1 MDSVHL
7 GYTIRTTRKALRLR
21 QSELASVAGVSVR
34 TLSEIENGKDTAQLG
49 LVLKVL
55 DCLGI
60 TVALEIPPLPPTP
73 VAEA

>member
-1 MDSVHL
+1 MDSIRL
-7 GYTIRTTRKALRLR
+7 GHTIRTTRKALRLR

-60 TVALEIPPLPPTP
+60 SVTLEIPPLPPTP
-73 VAEA
+73 AAEA